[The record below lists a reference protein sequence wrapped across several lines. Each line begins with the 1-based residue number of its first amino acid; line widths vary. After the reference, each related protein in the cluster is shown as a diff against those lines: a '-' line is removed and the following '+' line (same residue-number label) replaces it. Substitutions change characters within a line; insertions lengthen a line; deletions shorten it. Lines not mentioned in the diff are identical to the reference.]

1 VDRFEKLVKGV
12 SRGMCWVSGGVLV
25 IMMLLTVVHVVG
37 RPFNLAPIGV
47 PEMIGYGMVIVV
59 CFGFAYN
66 AILKGNVSID
76 MLFVFFPKRV
86 GAFINVIMDL
96 LGLVFFALI
105 TWQGGVTAWD
115 EYHIGDLSP
124 VLELPVTPFRACLVF
139 GFGMLCLVLFL
150 DMLKSIMEVIRK

>member
-1 VDRFEKLVKGV
+1 
-12 SRGMCWVSGGVLV
+12 
-25 IMMLLTVVHVVG
+25 
-37 RPFNLAPIGV
+37 
-47 PEMIGYGMVIVV
+47 
-59 CFGFAYN
+59 
-66 AILKGNVSID
+66 

-86 GAFINVIMDL
+86 GAFITVIIDL
-96 LGLVFFALI
+96 LGLVFFALV

-124 VLELPVTPFRACLVF
+124 VLEFPVTPFRACLVF